1 MACIVSRRRT
11 GEVPNTGAEG
21 GRGDLGPWIVR
32 AYAPGDRSAVRR
44 LALACADPRIF
55 PACLAKHGEWMADLL
70 TRYSTDFEP
79 GMSFVA
85 VDSRGAVIGY
95 ALGCQSTA
103 RRNRTMLLR
112 ILPRIVLRAL
122 FSGVLF
128 SCPWVSLAAGGM
140 RSWRA
145 GRRSEGALR
154 GLALAHFHV
163 GVAEGA
169 RGRGVGRALLERFEA
184 EAGRSGGSGIRAS
197 VLAPNP
203 TGQAFFARNGFLE
216 LAQMDAYLP
225 GRRSPVRVILLGKS
239 IGVSASEHAEE
250 ESTA

>member
-1 MACIVSRRRT
+1 M
-11 GEVPNTGAEG
+11 PNTGAEG
-21 GRGDLGPWIVR
+21 GGDDLGPWIVR

-70 TRYSTDFEP
+70 TRYFTDFEL

-85 VDSRGAVIGY
+85 VDSRGAVVGY
-95 ALGCQSTA
+95 ALGCRSTA

-128 SCPWVSLAAGGM
+128 SCPWGSLAASGV

-145 GRRSEGALR
+145 GRQSESALH

-184 EAGRSGGSGIRAS
+184 EAGRSGGPGIRAS

-203 TGQAFFARNGFLE
+203 AGQAFFARNGFLE
-216 LAQMDAYLP
+216 LTQMDAYLP
-225 GRRSPVRVILLGKS
+225 GRRCPARVMLFGKPIAATARETAEQGREVR
-239 IGVSASEHAEE
+239 
-250 ESTA
+250 